1 MTFALQMILNNTQR
15 TKSNREPES
24 CLSVAYR
31 IYVRF
36 RLLGALGNIKAS

>member
-24 CLSVAYR
+24 CVASR

-36 RLLGALGNIKAS
+36 RLLGALGKIKAS